1 MSPFRR
7 SLAVALAAALVLPC
21 MPAAAADMPDFTRL
35 VAEEGRAV
43 VNISAPAALP
53 EPYPLPSV
61 PELPDDGE
69 LYEFLRRFLDPEVPR
84 DPEAY
89 SLGSGFLISE
99 DGYILTNAHVLSD
112 AAPEEIV
119 VRLADRREFDAR
131 VIGYDLATDIGLIKI
146 EARGLAQV
154 RIGDPARLQPGEWV
168 AAIGSPFGFERSV
181 TAGIVSA
188 KGRFLPGE
196 SFVPFIQ
203 TDVAVNPGNSGGPL
217 FNLRGEVVGVNSV
230 ILSDSGGY
238 MGLSFA
244 IPIDV
249 AMDVAAQLR
258 AHGKVTRGR
267 IGVRIQE
274 LTRDLARALRLPA
287 PAGALVTE
295 VEPEGPADLA
305 GMRAGDVIVRFGGR
319 PVESPADLLQHAAS
333 AKPGD
338 RVRVEWLRQGA
349 TLAAALTIDE
359 LRPMRLGAPRPAP
372 AAEAP
377 ALPGLGLRLAP
388 LTPQQRERLGIGE
401 GLLVQRSE
409 GAAQRAGL
417 QRGDIILAVN
427 GEPAGTAA
435 RFSALLAKSG
445 PGSTAALLVQR
456 GGVRLFTALR
466 VPR

>member
-21 MPAAAADMPDFTRL
+21 MPAAAAEMPDFTRL
-35 VAEEGRAV
+35 VSEEGRAV

-69 LYEFLRRFLDPEVPR
+69 LYEFLRRFLDPDLPP

-99 DGYILTNAHVLSD
+99 DGYILTNAHVVSE

-119 VRLADRREFDAR
+119 VRLADRREFEAK
-131 VIGYDLATDIGLIKI
+131 VIGYDLETDIGLLKI
-146 EARGLAQV
+146 EARGLPQV
-154 RIGDPARLQPGEWV
+154 RIGDPAKLQPGEWV

-249 AMDVAAQLR
+249 AMDVAAELR
-258 AHGKVTRGR
+258 AYGKVTRGR

-274 LTRDLARALRLPA
+274 LTRDLAKALRLPVA
-287 PAGALVTE
+287 AGALVTE

-305 GMRAGDVIVRFGGR
+305 GVRAGDVLVRFGGR
-319 PVESPADLLQHAAS
+319 PVESPADLLQLAAS

-359 LRPMRLGAPRPAP
+359 LRPKRPSAPRPAP
-372 AAEAP
+372 VAEAP
-377 ALPGLGLRLAP
+377 TVPGLGLRLAP
-388 LTPQQRERLGIGE
+388 LTPQQSERLGVAE
-401 GLLVQRSE
+401 GLVVQRAE
-409 GAAQRAGL
+409 GPAQRAGL
-417 QRGDIILAVN
+417 QRGDVILTVD
-427 GEPAGTAA
+427 GEPVATVAQ
-435 RFSALLAKSG
+435 FSKLLARLG
-445 PGSTAALLVQR
+445 PGATAALLVQR
-456 GGVRLFTALR
+456 GGARLFVALR
-466 VPR
+466 IPR